1 MEYFESKYSKNYN
14 PNNYNPNTFIVFICI
29 YSLQGISNLIAEK
42 YFNGVLFL
50 ICAATM
56 LIFKYVFT
64 VKSKKEKEPPFF
76 GIIIDPE
83 KNSIYGKGA
92 NLGFKE
98 IFFDDVN
105 FIKLNSPYND
115 TLEINTKDH
124 KVTRIPLYWLAEEEQ
139 KRIKEILKQYIC

>member
-14 PNNYNPNTFIVFICI
+14 PNNAKTLFYTYPIICLIRSISQFITKKHIT
-29 YSLQGISNLIAEK
+29 
-42 YFNGVLFL
+42 GVLFL

-56 LIFKYVFT
+56 LIIKYVFT

-83 KNSIYGKGA
+83 KNSICSKGI
-92 NLGFKE
+92 NPGFKE

-105 FIKLNSPYND
+105 FIKLNPPYND

-139 KRIKEILKQYIC
+139 KRIKEILKQYISK